1 MTDDRGRGAW
11 AIARLLFG
19 DDPDHLH
26 LEALQGQWQKIARLL
41 IGAEDRHTAFEKWAA
56 RQNASG
62 KAMIGAVFA
71 VGPDDPNPLKGSQA
85 LKTRWTV
92 GELLVTTFPEPKW
105 AVPDIMPVGLA
116 FLAGRPKIGKS
127 WLALQVAHAVGTGGR
142 VLDRDVEKGKVLYLS
157 FEDSPRRL
165 KSRILAQDV
174 PSTADITFA
183 TEWPT
188 FDAGGMVK
196 LQQEIAGQD
205 YSLAV
210 IDTLSRF
217 VGNANQLD
225 LAEMTSLLGGLQKIA
240 QLEDLTTL
248 IVDHHTKPSGFNGN
262 PIDDIIGSTAKA
274 AVLDV
279 AIGLYREQGKRSA
292 TLKVVGRDVEEK
304 GFAIEWDGLAYRW
317 QMLGEAGKIRKDS
330 AKAEILEAIRT
341 LVNLGELPTTTKIA
355 RLLGKDKGN
364 VSRDLADMVS
374 SGEVIKGEK
383 VGREVPYHPPDI
395 TPGEG
400 VQQ

>member
-1 MTDDRGRGAW
+1 MTD
-11 AIARLLFG
+11 
-19 DDPDHLH
+19 
-26 LEALQGQWQKIARLL
+26 
-41 IGAEDRHTAFEKWAA
+41 EKWVA
-56 RQNASG
+56 RQNGSD
-62 KAMIGAVFA
+62 KAMIDAVFA
-71 VGPDDPNPLKGSQA
+71 VGPDDPDPLNGSQA

-105 AVPDIMPVGLA
+105 AVPDIIPVGLA

-127 WLALQVAHAVGTGGR
+127 WLALQIAHAVGTGGR
-142 VLDRDVEKGKVLYLS
+142 VLDRDVEKGKVLYLA

-165 KSRILAQDV
+165 KSRILAQGV
-174 PSTADITFA
+174 PGTADITFA

-196 LQQEIAGQD
+196 LQQEIARQD

-210 IDTLSRF
+210 VDTLSRF
-217 VGNANQLD
+217 VGKANQLD
-225 LAEMTSLLGGLQKIA
+225 LAEMTGLLSGLQKIA
-240 QLEDLTTL
+240 QLEDLTAL

-304 GFAIEWDGLAYRW
+304 EFAIEWDRLAYRW

-330 AKAEILEAIRT
+330 TKAEILDAIRT
-341 LVNLGELPTTTKIA
+341 LVNLGELPTTTQIA

-364 VSRDLADMVS
+364 VSRDLADLVS

-383 VGREVPYHPPDI
+383 VGREVPYYTPDI
-395 TPGEG
+395 TPGEEP
-400 VQQ
+400 Q